1 MRAAGPGWPEKLKA
15 ATKTCLIQD
24 GKRKVHYT
32 FAEGEE
38 MVEEY
43 DLRNCDILVRK
54 WQKKGTLGGKQEWEV
69 EIGDPAL
76 VRHSGRLQQAL
87 DFGSGIVEN
96 VNNPVVVRSDKRKQF
111 QWRIRNLPYPIDN
124 YDVKV
129 EDRHVVVRT
138 KNKKYFKKL
147 SIPDL
152 DRFSLPYLS
161 TSVSFAHANNT
172 LILSYEK
179 PVEILKFEESIR
191 HEIKKMKGM
200 DEGDVEPCIQS

>member
-1 MRAAGPGWPEKLKA
+1 MAQTAWAEKLKA
-15 ATKTCLIQD
+15 ATKTCLVQD

-32 FAEGEE
+32 FGDGNE

-43 DLRNCDILVRK
+43 DLRNYDILVRK
-54 WQKKGTLGGKQEWEV
+54 WQKAGTLGGKQDWEV
-69 EIGDPAL
+69 EIGDPAV
-76 VRHSGRLQQAL
+76 VRQTARVQQSL
-87 DFGSGIVEN
+87 DFGSGIAES

-129 EDRHVVVRT
+129 EEKNVVIRT
-138 KNKKYFKKL
+138 KNKKYFKKI

-152 DRFSLPYLS
+152 DRFSLPYLQS
-161 TSVSFAHANNT
+161 SVSFAHANNT

-179 PVEILKFEESIR
+179 PVQVLNFEEAMRSEIR
-191 HEIKKMKGM
+191 KMKGM
-200 DEGDVEPCIQS
+200 DEGDVEPCHPS